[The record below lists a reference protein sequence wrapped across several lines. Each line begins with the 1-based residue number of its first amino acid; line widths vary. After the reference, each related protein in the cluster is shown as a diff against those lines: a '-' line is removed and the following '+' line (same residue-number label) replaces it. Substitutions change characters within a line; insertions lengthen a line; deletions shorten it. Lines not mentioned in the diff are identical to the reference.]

1 MWDEE
6 NLYMFAVV
14 TDDVMKQDYTP
25 SNMWKGDS
33 IQLGI
38 HYGGILD
45 PSVSLFTEIGLALCS
60 GVPSIQRYSNES
72 GASGVTKNMKFEGR
86 RDGTKTYYEASMP
99 WREIIMDGV
108 NLKAGDAV
116 RFNMIVNDND
126 NVDRWGWVEYSSGI
140 GIEKDGTKFGRMN
153 LIDNR

>member
-1 MWDEE
+1 
-6 NLYMFAVV
+6 
-14 TDDVMKQDYTP
+14 
-25 SNMWKGDS
+25 
-33 IQLGI
+33 
-38 HYGGILD
+38 
-45 PSVSLFTEIGLALCS
+45 
-60 GVPSIQRYSNES
+60 
-72 GASGVTKNMKFEGR
+72 
-86 RDGTKTYYEASMP
+86 MP

>member
-1 MWDEE
+1 
-6 NLYMFAVV
+6 
-14 TDDVMKQDYTP
+14 
-25 SNMWKGDS
+25 
-33 IQLGI
+33 
-38 HYGGILD
+38 
-45 PSVSLFTEIGLALCS
+45 
-60 GVPSIQRYSNES
+60 
-72 GASGVTKNMKFEGR
+72 MKFEGR

-140 GIEKDGTKFGRMN
+140 GIEKDGTKLGRMN